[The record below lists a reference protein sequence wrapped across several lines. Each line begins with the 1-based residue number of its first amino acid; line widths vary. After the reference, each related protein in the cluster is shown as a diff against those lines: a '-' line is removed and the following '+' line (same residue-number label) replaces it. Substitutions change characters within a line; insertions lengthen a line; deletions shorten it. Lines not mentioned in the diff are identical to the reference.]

1 MSHHRGGG
9 RGGGAAIRDLH
20 AEFGEGEGEGDDD
33 GGGAS
38 AAVTKSQPALL
49 PSGGAPRVR
58 PASAAPRLAPPP
70 QQQQQ
75 RPASAARQQRRGSVP
90 IRLQVPPRMELSSSA
105 ERDLLAR
112 SDRPWLHL
120 PKSQPSRSPMLAKAR
135 PVPSRGSA
143 QGSALLSASAS
154 APALNLRAAP
164 AGGGVRQQKAARAPA
179 VSAVVAPAAAL
190 PHREQALE
198 NEALLVT
205 GLPVP
210 RGLDD
215 LSERVTKQQLE
226 LYRQQQHELGLAG
239 DAGRE
244 YLD

>member
-1 MSHHRGGG
+1 MFHHRGGG

-20 AEFGEGEGEGDDD
+20 AEFGDGEGDDD

-58 PASAAPRLAPPP
+58 PASAAPRVAPPP
-70 QQQQQ
+70 QQQR
-75 RPASAARQQRRGSVP
+75 RPTSAARQQRRGSVP
-90 IRLQVPPRMELSSSA
+90 IRLQVPPRMELSSPA

-143 QGSALLSASAS
+143 GGDAPLGVSAS

-164 AGGGVRQQKAARAPA
+164 AGGGAQRQKAARALA
-179 VSAVVAPAAAL
+179 VSAVVAPATAL

-215 LSERVTKQQLE
+215 LSERVTNQQLE

-244 YLD
+244 YLE

>member
-1 MSHHRGGG
+1 
-9 RGGGAAIRDLH
+9 LH
-20 AEFGEGEGEGDDD
+20 AEFGDGDGDGDGD

-38 AAVTKSQPALL
+38 AVATKPQPALL

-58 PASAAPRLAPPP
+58 PALPRLAPQP
-70 QQQQQ
+70 QPQQQQ

-90 IRLQVPPRMELSSSA
+90 IRPQVPPRMELSSSA

-112 SDRPWLHL
+112 SDRPWLH
-120 PKSQPSRSPMLAKAR
+120 PPRSQPSRSPMLAKAR
-135 PVPSRGSA
+135 AVPSRASA
-143 QGSALLSASAS
+143 RGGAPLGASAS

-164 AGGGVRQQKAARAPA
+164 PAGGGVRRQKAAHAPA
-179 VSAVVAPAAAL
+179 VSAAVAPATAL
-190 PHREQALE
+190 PHREQALD

-215 LSERVTKQQLE
+215 LSERVTNQQLE

-244 YLD
+244 YLQ